1 MRRNRNWV
9 APSLYFRV
17 REELLPL
24 VVVVV
29 VVVAVVGV
37 VVILIISCSWGKSGD
52 DQWSLAIGNGNGLF
66 SIQCHPN
73 QHHMHLTALDYDALG
88 GGGG

>member
-24 VVVVV
+24 VVVVVVV

-66 SIQCHPN
+66 SIQ
-73 QHHMHLTALDYDALG
+73 
-88 GGGG
+88 